1 MMKELMELQKI
12 FLSIIIPLYNPDFSE
27 FKSCINSVTNILFP
41 HEIVVVDDGSNN
53 EVSSKCEVYTRK
65 FASIK
70 FIKKE
75 NGGVS
80 SARNLGID
88 RSNGKYILFLDA
100 DDQISQEL
108 VDYLNNNY
116 KKMIADW
123 IIFGFE
129 IREKQ
134 KNTVS
139 YRSIIEKKRFNN
151 KDAFDVDYA
160 DVLQLR
166 AETKELSESC
176 AKLIKC
182 DILKK
187 HNVRF
192 PVGVLSGEDAW
203 FNTQLLNYIE
213 KIQCIPIYGY
223 IYNYAPRLAQRV
235 IANPLNRYLYLF
247 KAEKEL
253 ENLIRRK
260 CETQRADELVKG
272 QKNVIVVNLVQD
284 CLILI
289 KANQFSKKVRDG
301 LCSQIEEY
309 GLFDDFNLLDCNSLK
324 SKCYYILLKRK
335 RWMAL
340 SGIVKIKQIL
350 KR

>member
-1 MMKELMELQKI
+1 MKELMELQKI
-12 FLSIIIPLYNPDFSE
+12 FLSIVIPLYNPDFSE
-27 FKSCINSVTNILFP
+27 FKSCIDSVTNILFP
-41 HEIVVVDDGSNN
+41 HEIVVVDDGSND
-53 EVSSKCEVYTRK
+53 EISFKCESYTK
-65 FASIK
+65 NDASIK
-70 FIKKE
+70 FIRKE

-88 RSNGKYILFLDA
+88 RSNGRYILFLDA
-100 DDQISQEL
+100 DDQISQKL
-108 VDYLNNNY
+108 IDYLNNNY
-116 KKMIADW
+116 KKIIADW

-129 IREKQ
+129 IRENQ
-134 KNTVS
+134 KNIVS
-139 YRSIIEKKRFNN
+139 YRSIIEKSFSN
-151 KDAFDVDYA
+151 KDVFDVDYA

-182 DILKK
+182 EILKN
-187 HNVRF
+187 HNIRF
-192 PVGVLSGEDAW
+192 PIGVLSGEDAW
-203 FNTQLLNYIE
+203 FNTRLLNYVE

-235 IANPLNRYLYLF
+235 IANPLNRYKYLF

-289 KANQFSKKVRDG
+289 KANQFSKKVREE

-309 GLFDDFNLLDCNSLK
+309 GLFDGFNVFNCNSLK

-340 SGIVKIKQIL
+340 SGVVKVKQIL
-350 KR
+350 KK